1 MKAKWATQA
10 LQVTGAKLV
19 PKAPKA
25 PQGLKALRVQP
36 AKRDFLV
43 FTAEMAILRVLQVM
57 LDPRAPKAPSEHEV
71 LPVLLGSKVPQ
82 VPQDKL
88 GLRATPAQLDNK
100 GL

>member
-1 MKAKWATQA
+1 M
-10 LQVTGAKLV
+10 

-25 PQGLKALRVQP
+25 PWGLKVLRVQP

-57 LDPRAPKAPSEHEV
+57 LDPRAPSAPSEHKV

-82 VPQDKL
+82 VPQDNL
-88 GLRATPAQLDNK
+88 GLKVTLAQLDNK
-100 GL
+100 VL

>member
-1 MKAKWATQA
+1 
-10 LQVTGAKLV
+10 V

-25 PQGLKALRVQP
+25 PWGLKVLRVQP

-57 LDPRAPKAPSEHEV
+57 LDPRAPSAPSEHKV
-71 LPVLLGSKVPQ
+71 LPEPLDNKVTQ
-82 VPQDKL
+82 VTPAKS
-88 GLRATPAQLDNK
+88 GLRVTPAQLDNK